1 MTLRRILLGF
11 MLVASPAVANA
22 QSYCCTS
29 NQFIATSCGGCNSP
43 DLPWENVEPGRIRVT
58 GTTLEII
65 ADVTG
70 ANVEKRFVVRRN
82 GVEIARDLSLAAAK
96 STVAT
101 WFRDLKDIGLK
112 P

>member
-1 MTLRRILLGF
+1 MKYLLLCATF
-11 MLVASPAVANA
+11 LSPTVANA
-22 QSYCCTS
+22 QSYCCTG
-29 NQFIATSCGGCNSP
+29 NQFITTNCIGCNSP

-58 GTTLEII
+58 GTTLEIV

-82 GVEIARDLSLAAAK
+82 GVEIARDSSLASAK
-96 STVAT
+96 ADVAS